1 MDCRDFHETYSDLLD
16 GLLPESDEIRL
27 HEHAAACAECRRF
40 DRAYRLGVSVLQDL
54 PYPRSSRAFT
64 ARVLNSVRNDSNSR
78 TPSVASGFAGA
89 ALVAALVGV
98 LVVDL
103 RVIEPRGPVA
113 TAWLPDTTLAALPPD
128 SGLDVVAGRSPREAS
143 IFAPPWDASSAVLVR
158 TAGLPS
164 DAPIGVSVA
173 WIGR

>member
-1 MDCRDFHETYSDLLD
+1 MDCRDFHETYSELLD
-16 GLLPESDEIRL
+16 GLLSESDEVRL

-64 ARVLNSVRNDSNSR
+64 ARVLSSIRNDPTDR
-78 TPSVASGFAGA
+78 APFAVPGLVGA
-89 ALVAALVGV
+89 ALVAALIGI

-113 TAWLPDTTLAALPPD
+113 ATSSPDTTLAAFPPD
-128 SGLDVVAGRSPREAS
+128 SGLDRTAGHPREAS
-143 IFAPPWDASSAVLVR
+143 IFAPPWGASSTVLVR

-164 DAPIGVSVA
+164 GAPIGVLVA
-173 WIGR
+173 WAGR

>member
-1 MDCRDFHETYSDLLD
+1 MDCREFHETYTELLD
-16 GLLPESDEIRL
+16 GLLEEADEIRF
-27 HEHAAACAECRRF
+27 HEHAALCAECRRF

-64 ARVLNSVRNDSNSR
+64 ARVLNSVRNDPNDRS
-78 TPSVASGFAGA
+78 PFAVPGLVGA
-89 ALVAALVGV
+89 ALVAALIGV

-113 TAWLPDTTLAALPPD
+113 ATWSPDTTPAALPPG
-128 SGLDVVAGRSPREAS
+128 SGLDTMPGHPREAS
-143 IFAPPWDASSAVLVR
+143 IFAPPWDASSTVLVR

-164 DAPIGVSVA
+164 GAPIGVPVA
-173 WIGR
+173 WAGR